1 MSELQDET
9 DSSYITK
16 EEIWAFE
23 EQAEKLCEELSGKYR
38 PLFVE
43 HDYDLMLEVFRI
55 DFNLS
60 TKKGIIKEMS
70 RDAVLELGYYSAI
83 DISILDSS
91 GAIVDVDRRELKR
104 NITLWGCYKRFFKVR
119 HIMNTATKQEL
130 HALIES
136 TINGYAATLEF
147 ALNV

>member
-1 MSELQDET
+1 
-9 DSSYITK
+9 
-16 EEIWAFE
+16 
-23 EQAEKLCEELSGKYR
+23 
-38 PLFVE
+38 
-43 HDYDLMLEVFRI
+43 
-55 DFNLS
+55 
-60 TKKGIIKEMS
+60 
-70 RDAVLELGYYSAI
+70 VLELGYYSAI

-104 NITLWGCYKRFFKVR
+104 NITLWGSYKRFFKVR

>member
-1 MSELQDET
+1 MSDKQDNT

-23 EQAEKLCEELSGKYR
+23 EHAEKLCEELSGKYR

-60 TKKGIIKEMS
+60 TKKGIIRHMS
-70 RDAVLELGYYSAI
+70 KDDVLQLGYYSAI
-83 DISILDSS
+83 DVSILDSN
-91 GAIVDVDRRELKR
+91 GVLVDVDRRELKR

-119 HIMNTATKQEL
+119 HIMNTSTKEEL
-130 HALIES
+130 QALMES
-136 TINGYAATLEF
+136 TINGYAATLE
-147 ALNV
+147 LELDV

>member
-1 MSELQDET
+1 LSDLQDKA

-23 EQAEKLCEELSGKYR
+23 EQAEQLCEELSGIYK

-43 HDYDLMLEVFRI
+43 DDYDLLIEVFRI

-60 TKKGIIKEMS
+60 TKKGIIKKMS
-70 RDAVLELGYYSAI
+70 KDDVLELGYYSAI

-91 GAIVDVDRRELKR
+91 GAVVDVDRRELKR

-119 HIMNTATKQEL
+119 HIMNTATKEEL
-130 HALIES
+130 RALIEK
-136 TINGYAATLEF
+136 TINGYAKTLELGLM
-147 ALNV
+147 A